1 MEHAFETATGIFA
14 IEATHKKDTMD
25 RCDECGAEKPKFGY
39 ANSPELFCE
48 DCYFSKIKGTPRE
61 ANIIKKAQHKMDV
74 APASSGT
81 CVSKGC
87 GKPATQTL
95 TTPHYPEDGK
105 TSSNSFCKEHGDQ
118 IRNAYG
124 HSAQHTDD
132 RQWKADATD
141 KTKSGGYWS
150 SPAGKQELRQ
160 AEKIKKLYPNAQKE
174 AQHEGKPGCKTC
186 GGSGSVKANA
196 WGSERCPKCNPNPY
210 NAKHSKEKLLGKLCN
225 AWKEAKMGRKVF
237 EENTT
242 AGKQYSIGVTDDNGE
257 QLKGSSPHYY
267 KTRKGAEKA
276 MGAQHEVATGKFA
289 EDQSFPETSCP
300 NCNKK
305 GKVTGYPSHSGQAGS
320 YDASCSGCKH
330 EFRVRAAQHE
340 DINGASKYVRGRRD
354 MYMRDIHGANRPNES
369 SYDADERRKK
379 ASKEAGEYEKS
390 LE

>member
-1 MEHAFETATGIFA
+1 MGHAFEVATGTFA

-124 HSAQHTDD
+124 HSAQHTEGNVKCPACQKVLPSASEYDKHKEQHRVGTSKSDQSYDFETAKHTDD
-132 RQWKADATD
+132 RQWKPDATD

-160 AEKIKKLYPNAQKE
+160 AEKIKKLYPNVQKE

-210 NAKHSKEKLLGKLCN
+210 NAKHENKDTNLNDEVSKANTRLRLGYQNVFGKHSKEKLLGKLSN
-225 AWKEAKMGRKVF
+225 AWKEAKMGYEMPVK
-237 EENTT
+237 NTMPYKDQL
-242 AGKQYSIGVTDDNGE
+242 AVAKKKQDDTKSFDKEFGIG
-257 QLKGSSPHYY
+257 
-267 KTRKGAEKA
+267 
-276 MGAQHEVATGKFA
+276 QHEEATGKFA
-289 EDQSFPETSCP
+289 EGRDWSKTGLNPYHTPICGGS
-300 NCNKK
+300 KK
-305 GKVTGYPSHSGQAGS
+305 P
-320 YDASCSGCKH
+320 
-330 EFRVRAAQHE
+330 
-340 DINGASKYVRGRRD
+340 
-354 MYMRDIHGANRPNES
+354 
-369 SYDADERRKK
+369 
-379 ASKEAGEYEKS
+379 GEQYK
-390 LE
+390 